1 MERIITDTILPIKL
15 TTFANRVDQMK
26 SMKSISTLLS
36 VENWLDQSEKT
47 ELSKLKRVDDPTLLK
62 EKTWHVVGR
71 EESLVWIRLQEK
83 HHDYP

>member
-1 MERIITDTILPIKL
+1 
-15 TTFANRVDQMK
+15 
-26 SMKSISTLLS
+26 MKSISTLLS

-71 EESLVWIRLQEK
+71 EEFLVWIRLQEK

>member
-1 MERIITDTILPIKL
+1 MERIITDTILPTKL
-15 TTFANRVDQMK
+15 TTFANRVDQ
-26 SMKSISTLLS
+26 MKSISTLLS

-71 EESLVWIRLQEK
+71 EEFLVWIRLQEK